1 MKNRQ
6 LPGSLFTINSFKC
19 DSSNSRSVSL
29 ISRIP
34 QHKAF
39 NDCKTWLGWIIAG
52 FGPLAAEVFAA
63 DFNDFVKCSSY
74 DTPKKGLVEK

>member
-63 DFNDFVKCSSY
+63 DFNDCNRLCATFLQLLIII
-74 DTPKKGLVEK
+74 PL